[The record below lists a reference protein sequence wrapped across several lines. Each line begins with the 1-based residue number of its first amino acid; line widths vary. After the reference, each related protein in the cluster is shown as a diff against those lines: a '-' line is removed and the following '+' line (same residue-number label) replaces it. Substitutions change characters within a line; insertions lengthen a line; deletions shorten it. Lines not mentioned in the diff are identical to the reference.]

1 MIVGST
7 ALASKSAHVS
17 AARSLGDSCDQLGGN
32 PIDRAYLAR
41 FTLGNA
47 ALEREVLQLFAD
59 QVPLYVQALGAA
71 RSRKAWKDAAHTIK
85 GSASAVGAWRLARFA
100 EIAERVD
107 VEAELALTEGHRD
120 EAVAAVAT
128 AGTEV
133 CRFIERL
140 LGCV

>member
-1 MIVGST
+1 
-7 ALASKSAHVS
+7 
-17 AARSLGDSCDQLGGN
+17 
-32 PIDRAYLAR
+32 
-41 FTLGNA
+41 
-47 ALEREVLQLFAD
+47 
-59 QVPLYVQALGAA
+59 VPLYVQALGAA